1 MLYIWQ
7 SRDQSGCEWLT
18 KKMRFAAGY
27 AGMTAHSLSVE
38 LDNYAFVAIVVQLD
52 VMCGQLKVARI

>member
-1 MLYIWQ
+1 
-7 SRDQSGCEWLT
+7 
-18 KKMRFAAGY
+18 MRFAAGC

>member
-1 MLYIWQ
+1 
-7 SRDQSGCEWLT
+7 
-18 KKMRFAAGY
+18 
-27 AGMTAHSLSVE
+27 MTAHSLSVE